1 MNFFDR
7 VYIQFTLGIIA
18 VSVLLDLVWMIM
30 YAGQKWNPPEIGD
43 DSIYQT
49 GYLRFIVFFTAVLMI
64 VKCGLWFYLFKH
76 RNTDTEDK
84 YMVSLG
90 LMKILLNA
98 NRSNPI
104 SKGLTTNFSS
114 V

>member
-1 MNFFDR
+1 M
-7 VYIQFTLGIIA
+7 A
-18 VSVLLDLVWMIM
+18 
-30 YAGQKWNPPEIGD
+30 
-43 DSIYQT
+43 
-49 GYLRFIVFFTAVLMI
+49 

-104 SKGLTTNFSS
+104 SKGLSTNFST